1 MSLGGEVTREHLPRR
16 VGHGAEAARL
26 GDAVGGVRA
35 GLTAAGLGPECG
47 CERAE
52 VVRDS
57 LLRLGSDEGEVRV
70 TGIQQ
75 AGVKVVIGTWCLY
88 TYQVL
93 ARRPAACPML
103 PGYHPLVP
111 AACPPSGRSLA

>member
-57 LLRLGSDEGEVRV
+57 LLRLGSDEGE
-70 TGIQQ
+70 GE
-75 AGVKVVIGTWCLY
+75 GNGH
-88 TYQVL
+88 
-93 ARRPAACPML
+93 AA
-103 PGYHPLVP
+103 
-111 AACPPSGRSLA
+111 GRSKGSHRYVVPLYLSSTRETACCMPYVTWLSPPRTCCMPTQRP